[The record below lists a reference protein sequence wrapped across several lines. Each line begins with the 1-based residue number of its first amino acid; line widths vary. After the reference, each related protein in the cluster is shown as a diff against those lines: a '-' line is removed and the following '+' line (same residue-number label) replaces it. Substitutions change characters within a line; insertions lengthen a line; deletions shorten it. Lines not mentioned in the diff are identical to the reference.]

1 MIHTAT
7 SRLRTLIESV
17 LTRHHDISTAVEEL
31 VNALEDEFEVR
42 VQDRVADL
50 CDRNGRLTC

>member
-1 MIHTAT
+1 MTAA
-7 SRLRTLIESV
+7 SRLRTLIESI
-17 LTRHHDISTAVEEL
+17 LTRHHDFSTAVEEL
-31 VNALEDEFEVR
+31 VEALEDELEAH